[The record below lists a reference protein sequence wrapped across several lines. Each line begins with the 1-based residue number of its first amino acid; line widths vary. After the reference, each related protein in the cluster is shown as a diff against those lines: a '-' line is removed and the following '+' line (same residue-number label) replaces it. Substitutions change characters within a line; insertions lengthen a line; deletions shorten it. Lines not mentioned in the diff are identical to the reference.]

1 MKPEVQN
8 IGQAFEQISEY
19 WSPALLAQLN
29 GQDVRVVKLMGT
41 FPWHS
46 HEQEDEL
53 FLVLEGNLKIETE
66 EGDILLNA
74 GELVVIPR
82 GLKHRPVAEEEV
94 KVILFEPSSTLN
106 TGDQENAFTKR
117 DLKDLR

>member
-1 MKPEVQN
+1 MKPEVKN
-8 IGQAFEQISEY
+8 IGHAFEQVNEY

-29 GQDVRVVKLMGT
+29 GQDVRVAKLMGT

-53 FLVLEGNLKIETE
+53 FLVLEGTLKIETE
-66 EGDILLNA
+66 EGDILLNT
-74 GELVVIPR
+74 GELAVIPR

-94 KVILFEPSSTLN
+94 KVILFEPSSTVN

-117 DLKDLR
+117 NLKDLR